1 MIPRSLNESQEAL
14 KQDPRL
20 LILMLLPL
28 LLQSDN
34 TSRHSTVN
42 TTQHNMTQHFEWGG
56 SPKLTSIQEPTT
68 KETSTNAS

>member
-42 TTQHNMTQHFEWGG
+42 TTQHNMTQHFEGG
-56 SPKLTSIQEPTT
+56 ESPKLTSVQEPTT